1 MWASVIFEEDRIAA
15 LQRLEDY
22 NSGKVDS
29 FAMVQQFR
37 HKNGSTVFILSRA
50 LHLKNAEGQ
59 MLRMVGSH
67 LDITEAKRQELALQ
81 ESEARY
87 RNVIETTLE
96 GVWILDPD
104 GLTTF
109 VNERMAEML
118 GYEAEDMQNQLFLDF
133 MFPEDRAAGQA
144 FFARRQAGIQEQH
157 PFKLCRQDGSEL
169 WTLVSGTPVFNRD
182 DSYQGV
188 IGLLTDITPLI
199 NTQEALKESEM
210 RLSGVLNSSLD
221 GIMAFRAIRNDQGQ
235 IIDFEWLLSNP
246 TACQS
251 VNKRRDELIG
261 KRLLE
266 VMPGNRTDGLFDLYI
281 QVIETGQPIRRQF
294 HYAHDDI
301 DTWFENIA
309 VPLGDGFVVTFR
321 DISDLKASEQA
332 LQQANIALEVHLKDL
347 SQRNNEMLMLSETSD
362 FLQACRTLDEAS
374 SVISTLVQP
383 LFPGCSGSFH
393 VTCASRN
400 RVESVVSWGNNLHSL
415 SEFYPHDCWA
425 LRRGRWHS
433 ITPEKLGPCCNH
445 ITAISKDLTTL
456 CIPMIAQGET
466 LGLFYLSAQNTDD
479 LNPAKQQLARTV
491 AEQVGLAIAN
501 LNLRETLQH
510 QSIRDGLTGLFNRRY
525 LEETLQTEIARAQ
538 RYNYPTAIV
547 MIDVDHFKSFNDQYG
562 HDAGDVVLKEIAHVI
577 KEGIRESDIA
587 CRYGGEELT
596 LVLPETPIQAALA
609 KAEDL
614 RLAIHRISLTYGQN
628 ILGHL
633 TASFGVATFPDH
645 GTSGSEVIQAA
656 DAALYRAKAAGRD
669 RVMSAENR
677 YEALP

>member
-1 MWASVIFEEDRIAA
+1 
-15 LQRLEDY
+15 
-22 NSGKVDS
+22 
-29 FAMVQQFR
+29 
-37 HKNGSTVFILSRA
+37 
-50 LHLKNAEGQ
+50 
-59 MLRMVGSH
+59 
-67 LDITEAKRQELALQ
+67 
-81 ESEARY
+81 
-87 RNVIETTLE
+87 
-96 GVWILDPD
+96 
-104 GLTTF
+104 
-109 VNERMAEML
+109 
-118 GYEAEDMQNQLFLDF
+118 
-133 MFPEDRAAGQA
+133 
-144 FFARRQAGIQEQH
+144 
-157 PFKLCRQDGSEL
+157 
-169 WTLVSGTPVFNRD
+169 
-182 DSYQGV
+182 
-188 IGLLTDITPLI
+188 
-199 NTQEALKESEM
+199 
-210 RLSGVLNSSLD
+210 
-221 GIMAFRAIRNDQGQ
+221 
-235 IIDFEWLLSNP
+235 
-246 TACQS
+246 
-251 VNKRRDELIG
+251 
-261 KRLLE
+261 
-266 VMPGNRTDGLFDLYI
+266 
-281 QVIETGQPIRRQF
+281 
-294 HYAHDDI
+294 
-301 DTWFENIA
+301 
-309 VPLGDGFVVTFR
+309 
-321 DISDLKASEQA
+321 
-332 LQQANIALEVHLKDL
+332 
-347 SQRNNEMLMLSETSD
+347 
-362 FLQACRTLDEAS
+362 
-374 SVISTLVQP
+374 
-383 LFPGCSGSFH
+383 
-393 VTCASRN
+393 
-400 RVESVVSWGNNLHSL
+400 
-415 SEFYPHDCWA
+415 
-425 LRRGRWHS
+425 
-433 ITPEKLGPCCNH
+433 
-445 ITAISKDLTTL
+445 
-456 CIPMIAQGET
+456 MIAQGET